1 MAYFADQAPRRNY
14 QTSDQP
20 AGTPT
25 SGALDDD
32 VQAGT
37 LPTVGILIPNMCH
50 EAHNC
55 PLSAA
60 DDWLQHWLAAIMQGP
75 DYRAGHLAIV
85 ITFDEDDRS
94 GANTVLTTVIAPTVR
109 HVISATPLTHY
120 SLTRYLAG
128 LSAPHPQ
135 GKLPPHLPWAT
146 PSASDRGRRAGPDRA
161 SGGAIARV
169 VVTVT
174 GRVDSRV
181 GTARIAETAGS
192 AMPAQVE
199 RGRRCPP
206 GRTGRRC
213 ARSG

>member
-1 MAYFADQAPRRNY
+1 MAYFADQAPRRNC

-25 SGALDDD
+25 SGALHDD

-50 EAHNC
+50 DAHNC

-60 DDWLQHWLAAIMQGP
+60 DDWLQQWLPAIMHGP

-128 LSAPHPQ
+128 LSA
-135 GKLPPHLPWAT
+135 T
-146 PSASDRGRRAGPDRA
+146 P
-161 SGGAIARV
+161 
-169 VVTVT
+169 
-174 GRVDSRV
+174 
-181 GTARIAETAGS
+181 
-192 AMPAQVE
+192 
-199 RGRRCPP
+199 PP
-206 GRTGRRC
+206 GQAATAPSLGD
-213 ARSG
+213 AFGI